1 MPRPSSMRRLDRK
14 ILEQVHA
21 LIDGGHTVDEIHT
34 YLQGMGA
41 FVSRSAVGR
50 YKKTAEDMAQEI
62 RQTRLLA
69 DTVVRSLENAP
80 EEKTTR
86 LNIELLEGA
95 ILMLQQNVGD
105 KFDAKVADM
114 LSRATKNL
122 VQAKS
127 MDAALTLRL
136 REEGRKQAM
145 EEVSQ
150 RIKAMGSAK
159 DLKELTDEELER
171 RIAELVQDGNGQ

>member
-1 MPRPSSMRRLDRK
+1 LDRR
-14 ILEQVHA
+14 ILEQVHV
-21 LIDGGHTVDEIHT
+21 LIDGGRTVDEIHT
-34 YLQGMGA
+34 YLLEMGA
-41 FVSRSAVGR
+41 NISRSAVGR
-50 YKKTAEDMAQEI
+50 YRKSAEDMAQEI
-62 RQTRLLA
+62 RQTRMLA

-95 ILMLQQNVGD
+95 ILTLQQTSGD
-105 KFDAKVADM
+105 KLDAKAAVL

-122 VQAKS
+122 VQAKGL
-127 MDAALTLRL
+127 DAALTLRL

-145 EEVSQ
+145 EEVAE

-171 RIAELVQDGNGQ
+171 RIAELVQDGNGH